1 MNVFWFLFVSCSF
14 LATSLMLSVVSA
26 KKFQAERETYI
37 VDDKLIISKQSIFMT
52 LKYFCVGILVLLIA
66 LAFCYIS
73 YLLWLHSDEIGA
85 YAWVSSSVQHIDLL
99 LNEDRSIIG
108 GLFVKAILSFL
119 TSLVFAAIIII
130 ALVVHSLFSTFFV
143 LIGDAFVVGALSS
156 FLQACTS
163 EKTLKNI
170 VFFSVLGLFG
180 AIGVVFSELWYIGI
194 VLVYFFL
201 CGMRVSKAFPQD

>member
-26 KKFQAERETYI
+26 KKFQAERETHI

-163 EKTLKNI
+163 EKTLNNI
-170 VFFSVLGLFG
+170 GFFSVLGLFG

>member
-1 MNVFWFLFVSCSF
+1 MNVFWFLFLSCSF
-14 LATSLMLSVVSA
+14 LATSLMLSAVSA
-26 KKFQAERETYI
+26 KKYQAQRETCI
-37 VDDKLIISKQSIFMT
+37 VDDKLIINKQSIFLT
-52 LKYFCVGILVLLIA
+52 LKYFFVGILALLIA
-66 LAFCYIS
+66 LVFCYIS
-73 YLLWLHSDEIGA
+73 YLLWLHSGEIGA
-85 YAWVSSSVQHIDLL
+85 YAWVSSSVQHINLL

-108 GLFVKAILSFL
+108 GLFVKAILTFL

-130 ALVVHSLFSTFFV
+130 ALVAHSLFSTFFV

-180 AIGVVFSELWYIGI
+180 AIGVVFSKLWYIGI

>member
-170 VFFSVLGLFG
+170 VFFSVVGLFG

-194 VLVYFFL
+194 V
-201 CGMRVSKAFPQD
+201 